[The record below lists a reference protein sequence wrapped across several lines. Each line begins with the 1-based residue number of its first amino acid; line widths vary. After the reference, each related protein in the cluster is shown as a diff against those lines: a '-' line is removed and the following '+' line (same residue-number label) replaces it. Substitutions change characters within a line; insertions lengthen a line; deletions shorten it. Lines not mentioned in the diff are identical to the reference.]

1 MPCITV
7 PLVSAV
13 LSGKQHI
20 LILYLRF
27 DVDFLR
33 CMFIEPLHV
42 DLAVKVANVADDGVI
57 LHVLKVSVEKITPH
71 MNT

>member
-1 MPCITV
+1 MPCI
-7 PLVSAV
+7 SAV
-13 LSGKQHI
+13 LSGSHQI

-42 DLAVKVANVADDGVI
+42 DLAVKVAYVADDGVI
-57 LHVLKVSVEKITPH
+57 LHVLKVSVGKITPH